1 MDFHPHI
8 YGPKYKLWMP
18 IYGQLDPH
26 DNDHMGFT
34 GQKWQ
39 EYGISDFIIIFPAP
53 QKNNIFL
60 MIWPAKNGHISI
72 SIYI

>member
-53 QKNNIFL
+53 QK
-60 MIWPAKNGHISI
+60 K
-72 SIYI
+72 